1 MEINIY
7 VVIILVLVIVV
18 AAALVA
24 KRFGAKSKPS
34 SPTESNSPA
43 PTTTVAAADPF
54 TTRQGMIERG
64 DYIKGAANVAETPRR
79 DPFAARM
86 ARKTEADFSQSI
98 EEPGY
103 PTMPSQAPPLP
114 SITAFVSYRRKASA
128 ILATFLTRELLLK
141 GIDAFVDTRAVDGA
155 GPFPDRLLRSIEERK
170 VFICLLGEDTLD
182 SEWVLREIAHAHSIG
197 KPMIPVFQESYVAK
211 PEAPDEHVAA
221 LLQNEGI
228 HILDIRNIYVDEA
241 IQQLSKMIH
250 STKRIPR
257 P

>member
-1 MEINIY
+1 MESSVY
-7 VVIILVLVIVV
+7 VIMILALVIVV
-18 AAALVA
+18 VAALVA
-24 KRFGAKSKPS
+24 KRFWAKSKS
-34 SPTESNSPA
+34 SFPTQSNSP
-43 PTTTVAAADPF
+43 TTTTTTASPDPF

-64 DYIKGAANVAETPRR
+64 DYIKGAANIVDAPRR
-79 DPFAARM
+79 DPFASRM
-86 ARKTEADFSQSI
+86 ARKSEPDFSQSV

-103 PTMPSQAPPLP
+103 PLMASEAPPMP
-114 SITAFVSYRRKASA
+114 TTTAFVSYRRKASA

-221 LLQNEGI
+221 LLQNEGV